1 MEGTTPMKKTIFVVA
16 ALAAL
21 AATSVA
27 VAHLKSGNV
36 SAVSAT
42 LSAPTT
48 AHLTTRTLTCAGQ
61 TIEVSTGRYT
71 GTSTSTTPDLA
82 GPVELRVHSV
92 YNTTTKLGTVEGW
105 LKIRATDNR
114 SNARFSA
121 INTDGKLDGW
131 LRGTAGHRDGSL
143 FGSLSGSFSKT
154 GGLTDGQLG
163 TGTGANAAVLSKRI
177 DCRASD
183 TTRPSVHLLVRGDV
197 DAVSSTS
204 ISVKPRD
211 GSATQTCSVKEA
223 DDVERIEKGDKV
235 EMTCVQVSG
244 AWVLAKVRERR

>member
-1 MEGTTPMKKTIFVVA
+1 MKKALFVVA

-21 AATSVA
+21 VASSVA

-61 TIEVSTGRYT
+61 TIEVSNGRYT

-92 YNTTTKLGTVEGW
+92 YNTTTKLGWVDGT

-114 SNARFSA
+114 STARFSA
-121 INTDGKLDGW
+121 VNSDGKLDGW
-131 LRGTAGHRDGSL
+131 LRGTAGRSDGIL
-143 FGSLSGSFSKT
+143 FGSISGSFSKT

-163 TGTGANAAVLSKRI
+163 TGTGANTAVLAKRA
-177 DCRASD
+177 DCKASE
-183 TTRPSVHLLVRGDV
+183 TTRPSVHLLVRGEV
-197 DAVSSTS
+197 DAVSSSS

-211 GSATQTCSVKEA
+211 GSATQTCSVKDD
-223 DDVERIEKGDKV
+223 DDVERIEKGDQV
-235 EMTCVQVSG
+235 EMACVQVSG

>member
-1 MEGTTPMKKTIFVVA
+1 MKKTILVVA
-16 ALAAL
+16 GLAAL
-21 AATSVA
+21 VASSVA
-27 VAHLKSGNV
+27 VANLKSGNV

-61 TIEVSTGRYT
+61 TIEVSNGRYT
-71 GTSTSTTPDLA
+71 GTSTSSTADLA

-92 YNTTTKLGTVEGW
+92 YNTTTKLGWVDGS
-105 LKIRATDNR
+105 LKIRASDNR

-121 INTDGKLDGW
+121 VNTDGKLDGW
-131 LRGTAGHRDGSL
+131 LRGTAGHRDGIL
-143 FGSLSGSFSKT
+143 FGSISGSFSKS

-163 TGTGANAAVLSKRI
+163 TGTGANTAVLAKRA
-177 DCRASD
+177 DCKASE
-183 TTRPSVHLLVRGDV
+183 TTRPSVHLLVRGEVDV
-197 DAVSSTS
+197 VSSSS

-211 GSATQTCSVKEA
+211 GSATQTCSVKDD
-223 DDVERIEKGDKV
+223 DDVERIEKGDQV